1 MHDISS
7 TTAPLHPGVLL
18 RETPERAV
26 PVASGVGK
34 PALPPPSS
42 EFLVM
47 FVLAMD
53 AVAVVAALFF
63 ASGNDHHV
71 HFHSV
76 IYEILVGRF
85 SGYILVG
92 MVLYLIVIG
101 VLEGYHRQHFFSYT
115 RQLHIVLKACSQWLV
130 AFLALSLAFKL
141 DHAISRYFFVFAFFN
156 SLVAL
161 SAWRLA
167 FCHFMLES
175 KWQQVFRKQVLVIG
189 WSKESHSLFE
199 RIRRDPGH
207 AYDVIG
213 CTPSAHGKFWV
224 TPPRE
229 VHILGDYNSVPDI
242 IRERRPNIAIMADL
256 DPVMGEIIA
265 LANLCMRENV
275 QFKVIPSYFQTLS
288 SGLHL
293 EHVSGVPVLG
303 VSKLPL
309 DHVFNRIV
317 KRAIDVVGSI
327 VGLVLSAPLV
337 FIFGILSRRESPGP
351 IFYSQSRSGL
361 GCKEFRI
368 VKLRSMKL
376 DSDKIPDAAPPPEAE
391 SVGYGIVFTK
401 PNDPRCLKIGGFM
414 RKWNI
419 DELPQFWNVLMG
431 DMSLVGPRPE
441 RTEYVETLREEIT
454 HYNARHFAKPGLTGH
469 AQVNGLRG
477 NTDLTAR
484 LKYDLYYL
492 ENWSVLLDF
501 YIMFRTF
508 LRQKNAY

>member
-7 TTAPLHPGVLL
+7 TPPLAEGIM
-18 RETPERAV
+18 RKSTERAT
-26 PVASGVGK
+26 PVSTERAR

-47 FVLAMD
+47 FVLMMD
-53 AVAVVAALFF
+53 ALAILTALVF
-63 ASGNDHHV
+63 ASTNDHPFHV
-71 HFHSV
+71 QSLIHDALMSRFSGH
-76 IYEILVGRF
+76 ILVGT
-85 SGYILVG
+85 
-92 MVLYLIVIG
+92 VLYLMIIG
-101 VLEGYHRQHFFSYT
+101 YQEGYHRQNFFSYPKHL
-115 RQLHIVLKACSQWLV
+115 QIIVKSSFQWLV

-141 DHAISRYFFVFAFFN
+141 DHAISRYFFVFGFVN
-156 SLVAL
+156 SILAL

-167 FCHFMLES
+167 FCHFVVKS
-175 KWQQVFRKQVLVIG
+175 KWQVIFRKQVLVIG
-189 WSKESHSLFE
+189 WSRESHSLFD
-199 RIRRDPGH
+199 RIQRDAGH
-207 AYDVIG
+207 AYEVIG

-224 TPPRE
+224 TPPRD
-229 VHILGDYNSVPDI
+229 VPVLGDYNSLPDI
-242 IRERRPNIAIMADL
+242 IRDYRPSVAIMADL

-265 LANLCMRENV
+265 LANLCLRENV

-317 KRAIDVVGSI
+317 KRAIDVVGAI
-327 VGLVLSAPLV
+327 VGLIISAPIIL
-337 FIFGILSRRESPGP
+337 IFGILIRRESPGP

-361 GCKEFRI
+361 GGEAFRI
-368 VKLRSMKL
+368 CKLRSMKL
-376 DSDKIPDAAPPPEAE
+376 DSDKVDPASNSGLE
-391 SVGYGIVFTK
+391 SVGYGIVFTNQ
-401 PNDPRCLKIGGFM
+401 NDPRCLKIGGIM

-441 RTEYVETLREEIT
+441 RTEYVLTLREEIT

-508 LRQKNAY
+508 LKQKNAY

>member
-1 MHDISS
+1 MHDISHLTPLDGS
-7 TTAPLHPGVLL
+7 IMRDSESVTTRRSSDAMK
-18 RETPERAV
+18 RRT
-26 PVASGVGK
+26 
-34 PALPPPSS
+34 PSS
-42 EFLVM
+42 EFLVLFAVM
-47 FVLAMD
+47 MD
-53 AVAVVAALFF
+53 AVAIVASLFLGTTNDFLFRVHMRSGQTVVDRFY
-63 ASGNDHHV
+63 GH
-71 HFHSV
+71 
-76 IYEILVGRF
+76 IIVGT
-85 SGYILVG
+85 I
-92 MVLYLIVIG
+92 LYLIIIG
-101 VLEGYHRQHFFSYT
+101 VMEGYHRQHFFSYSRHLRMIT
-115 RQLHIVLKACSQWLV
+115 KAASQWLIV
-130 AFLALSLAFKL
+130 FLALSLALRL
-141 DHAISRYFFVFAFFN
+141 DHAISRYFFVFGFLN
-156 SLVAL
+156 SLVFL

-167 FCHFMLES
+167 FCHFILES
-175 KWQQVFRKQVLVIG
+175 KWQAVFRKQVLVIG
-189 WSKESHSLFE
+189 WSRESHSLAD
-199 RIRRDPGH
+199 RIQRDPGH
-207 AYDVIG
+207 AYEVIG

-224 TPPRE
+224 TPPRDIP
-229 VHILGDYNSVPDI
+229 VLGDYNSLPEI
-242 IRERRPNIAIMADL
+242 IREHKPSVAIMADL

-265 LANLCMRENV
+265 LANLCLRENV

-327 VGLVLSAPLV
+327 VGLILSAPIILV
-337 FIFGILSRRESPGP
+337 FGYLIRRESPGP

-361 GCKEFRI
+361 GGEAFRI
-368 VKLRSMKL
+368 CKLRSMKL
-376 DSDKIPDAAPPPEAE
+376 DSDKVTPSTDPNLQ
-391 SVGYGIVFTK
+391 SVGYGIVFTNQ
-401 PNDPRCLKIGGFM
+401 NDPRCLKIGAVM

-419 DELPQFWNVLMG
+419 DELPQFWNVLIG

-441 RTEYVETLREEIT
+441 RTEYVQTLREEIT

-492 ENWSVLLDF
+492 ENWSVFFDC

-508 LRQKNAY
+508 LKQKNAY